1 MYSRLVF
8 LNMHRADGKTDK
20 EIVAHASHGFD
31 TAYTRPENYRL
42 NLNNTLYF
50 A

>member
-31 TAYTRPENYRL
+31 TLRIHDLKTIG
-42 NLNNTLYF
+42 
-50 A
+50 